1 MGVISERVVAEHGEK
16 EEEKKKAVE
25 AVCDEGLEK
34 KSSIFRNYKSFCV
47 YMYLPIE
54 LQKYILSFL
63 RKQPEFIIRS
73 KGRCICYTKNY
84 QTQGPTRCKKK
95 VNYLYRLTCSVH
107 HFDIP
112 ELFCH
117 IKTIEDQHKENSN

>member
-1 MGVISERVVAEHGEK
+1 
-16 EEEKKKAVE
+16 
-25 AVCDEGLEK
+25 
-34 KSSIFRNYKSFCV
+34 
-47 YMYLPIE
+47 MYLPIE

-84 QTQGPTRCKKK
+84 QIQGPTRCKKK

-117 IKTIEDQHKENSN
+117 IKTFEDQHKENSN

>member
-1 MGVISERVVAEHGEK
+1 M
-16 EEEKKKAVE
+16 
-25 AVCDEGLEK
+25 
-34 KSSIFRNYKSFCV
+34 
-47 YMYLPIE
+47 YMHLPIE

-73 KGRCICYTKNY
+73 KGRCICYNKNY